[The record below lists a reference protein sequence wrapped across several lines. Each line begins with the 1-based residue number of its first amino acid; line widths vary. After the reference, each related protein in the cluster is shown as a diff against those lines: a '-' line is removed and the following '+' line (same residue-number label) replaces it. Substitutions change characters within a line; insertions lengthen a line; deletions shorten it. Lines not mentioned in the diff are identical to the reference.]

1 MCYWMGQ
8 TCKDKTEGK
17 IEVDKAKGIACTKC
31 LEVNWGIKG
40 GTQIGLFGWCMS
52 VRGKCWERRQASQQ
66 GTNHE
71 RPWLPV

>member
-31 LEVNWGIKG
+31 LEVN
-40 GTQIGLFGWCMS
+40 
-52 VRGKCWERRQASQQ
+52 
-66 GTNHE
+66 
-71 RPWLPV
+71 